1 MKDLL
6 YTKRKPLP
14 CAHGRVFPRQRG
26 CPKHVG
32 AKLLCCADIH
42 TSRYRCQINDK
53 GRGVH
58 GFKKFPIKQP
68 VRHGIIDNVIS
79 SIDPGNIPT
88 DVLVE
93 KILTV
98 TAKHY
103 GVRVED
109 IKSKSKT
116 DNIANARHVSVYVI
130 KKLTDLSYKAIG
142 AFLGGRDHSTV
153 ISSYNK
159 IDRDI
164 STKKNLDSDI
174 KKIIKEVKAQ
184 S

>member
-1 MKDLL
+1 M
-6 YTKRKPLP
+6 
-14 CAHGRVFPRQRG
+14 
-26 CPKHVG
+26 
-32 AKLLCCADIH
+32 
-42 TSRYRCQINDK
+42 
-53 GRGVH
+53 
-58 GFKKFPIKQP
+58 
-68 VRHGIIDNVIS
+68 RHGIIDNVIS

-130 KKLTDLSYKAIG
+130 KKITDLSYKAIG